1 MDDTLVHLAL
11 LPYREWATPE
21 ELQAA
26 LPGVERLLIEATE
39 RASHRSP
46 DAVTQRAPYRGEK
59 NGIR

>member
-1 MDDTLVHLAL
+1 MHLAL

-46 DAVTQRAPYRGEK
+46 DAVTQRAHYSEEK
-59 NGIR
+59 DGIR